1 MGLHTYEDKA
11 GLLTATLEMM
21 DYDDQV
27 QWVMDL
33 MKSSVGIFEFILEN
47 EAEDVIVSVAEGKV
61 PHLFYR
67 EDD

>member
-11 GLLTATLEMM
+11 GLLAAILDEM
-21 DYDDQV
+21 DYDEQV
-27 QWVMDL
+27 RWITDL
-33 MKSSVGIFEFILEN
+33 IVDGRGIFEFILEN
-47 EAEDVIVSVAEGKV
+47 EAEDVIVSVAEDKV

>member
-1 MGLHTYEDKA
+1 
-11 GLLTATLEMM
+11 MM